1 MEIMALNWKKTF
13 QWGFVAILATLIG
26 ASAINRLAGLF
37 YLKDLKTEDTVYQF
51 TQKKES
57 VDGITI
63 QMDFVREGSPYYSPV
78 MSADYTI
85 FVVTI
90 TNNGKSFIDYQ
101 PMDFY
106 MELPGSM
113 TSRPFDQSEISEAL
127 SSSLLGTAMAP
138 GTMARLNRTR
148 KMVDQ
153 VYLPPARV
161 FPNYSREGIVAF
173 PLIRSRPDSF
183 DIRLTQLSI
192 NGKIL
197 PPIIFQIKKLP
208 AKATPQKS

>member
-1 MEIMALNWKKTF
+1 MAFDWKKTF
-13 QWGFVAILATLIG
+13 RWGFVTILVILIG
-26 ASAINRLAGLF
+26 ASAINRLVGLF
-37 YLKDLKTEDTVYQF
+37 YLKDLKMEDAIYQF
-51 TQKKES
+51 TKKTES

-90 TNNGKSFIDYQ
+90 TNKGKSFIDYQ

-106 MELPGSM
+106 LELPGSM

-173 PLIRSRPDSF
+173 PLIRSRPDTF
-183 DIRLTQLSI
+183 DIRLTQISI
-192 NGKIL
+192 NGKVL
-197 PPIIFQIKKLP
+197 PPIIFQVKKFPNKIHPL
-208 AKATPQKS
+208 KK

>member
-1 MEIMALNWKKTF
+1 MAQNWKKAF
-13 QWGFVAILATLIG
+13 QWGLVAILALLIG
-26 ASAINRLAGLF
+26 ASAVNRLAGLF
-37 YLKDLKTEDTVYQF
+37 YLKDLKTEDAIYRF
-51 TQKKES
+51 TQNQKS
-57 VDGITI
+57 IDGITI
-63 QMDFVREGSPYYSPV
+63 QMDFVREGSPYYSPI
-78 MSADYTI
+78 MNADYSI

-90 TNNGKSFIDYQ
+90 TNKGKSFIDYQ

-106 MELPGSM
+106 LELPGSM
-113 TSRPFDQSEISEAL
+113 TSRPFDHSEISEAL

-173 PLIRSRPDSF
+173 PLIRSRPDAF
-183 DIRLTQLSI
+183 DIRMTQLSI

-197 PPIIFQIKKLP
+197 PPIIFQIKKFP
-208 AKATPQKS
+208 KKTHPIKS

>member
-1 MEIMALNWKKTF
+1 MALNWKKTF
-13 QWGFVAILATLIG
+13 QWGLIALLAILIG

-37 YLKDLKTEDTVYQF
+37 YLKDLKTEDAIYRF
-51 TQKKES
+51 TQKKEL

-90 TNNGKSFIDYQ
+90 TNKGKSFMDYQ

-106 MELPGSM
+106 LELPGSM
-113 TSRPFDQSEISEAL
+113 TSRPFDRSEISEAL

-148 KMVDQ
+148 KMVKQ

-161 FPNYSREGIVAF
+161 FPNYSREGIIAF
-173 PLIRSRPDSF
+173 PLIRSRPDTF
-183 DIRLTQLSI
+183 DIRLTQISI
-192 NGKIL
+192 NGKVL
-197 PPIIFQIKKLP
+197 PPIIFQVKKFLQKPLP
-208 AKATPQKS
+208 LKS

>member
-1 MEIMALNWKKTF
+1 MALNWKKTF
-13 QWGFVAILATLIG
+13 QWGLIALLAILIG

-37 YLKDLKTEDTVYQF
+37 YLKDLKTEDAIYRF
-51 TQKKES
+51 TQKKEL

-90 TNNGKSFIDYQ
+90 TNKGKSFMDYQ

-106 MELPGSM
+106 LELPGSM
-113 TSRPFDQSEISEAL
+113 TSRPFDRSEISEAL

-148 KMVDQ
+148 KMVKQ

-161 FPNYSREGIVAF
+161 FPNYSREGIIAF
-173 PLIRSRPDSF
+173 PLIRSRPDTF
-183 DIRLTQLSI
+183 DIRLTQISI
-192 NGKIL
+192 NGKVL
-197 PPIIFQIKKLP
+197 PPIIFQVKKFL
-208 AKATPQKS
+208 KKPQPLKS

>member
-1 MEIMALNWKKTF
+1 MALNWKKTF
-13 QWGFVAILATLIG
+13 QWGLIALLAILIG

-37 YLKDLKTEDTVYQF
+37 YLKDLKTEDAIYRF
-51 TQKKES
+51 TQKKEL

-90 TNNGKSFIDYQ
+90 TNKGKSFMDYQ

-106 MELPGSM
+106 LELPGSM
-113 TSRPFDQSEISEAL
+113 TSRPFDRSEISEAL

-148 KMVDQ
+148 KMVKQ

-161 FPNYSREGIVAF
+161 FPNYSREGIIAF
-173 PLIRSRPDSF
+173 PLIRSRPDTF
-183 DIRLTQLSI
+183 DIRLTQISI
-192 NGKIL
+192 NGKVL
-197 PPIIFQIKKLP
+197 PPIIFQVKKFL
-208 AKATPQKS
+208 KKPQALKS